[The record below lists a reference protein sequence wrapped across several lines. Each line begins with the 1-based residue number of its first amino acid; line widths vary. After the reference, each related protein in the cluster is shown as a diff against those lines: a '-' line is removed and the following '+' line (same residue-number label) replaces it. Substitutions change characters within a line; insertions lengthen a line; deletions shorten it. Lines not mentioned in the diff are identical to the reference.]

1 MGNAYDNA
9 SLVLTPNGYKAGKM
23 YSAKPTDGTGD
34 LAFSRAST
42 ALRRNSAGLWE
53 SVANNVPRLQYP
65 VGGGCPSWLFE
76 PQATNSILYSTDFSN
91 AAWVVV
97 GTAAKAVSAHA
108 SLISGGVAYDITGLD
123 NSFSQYFGQA
133 LSGLTTT
140 TFQVFIKA
148 VVVGDVGKKIRID
161 SNTAGNTDITLT
173 SDWQEFS
180 SYFAASSSGIYFFG
194 KPNSGTPATQ
204 FTICYAGREAGT
216 VATSPII
223 TAGSTVTRLADLATK
238 TGIGSLIGQS
248 EGTIYIEA
256 SMPVVP
262 AYFTLSDGSP
272 SNRII
277 VYSTGTAQINVLV
290 QKAGSTQAFLAYAFD
305 ITTTF
310 KVAFTY
316 STNSFKLFVNGVL
329 RATDTLG
336 DTFTTELTRVGFDS
350 STTGDNVFSSKTNEV
365 IIYKTAISDSE
376 AIELTTL

>member
-9 SLVLTPNGYKAGKM
+9 SLVLTPNGYSAGKM
-23 YSAKPTDGTGD
+23 YSAIPTDGSGD

-42 ALRRNSAGLWE
+42 AMRRNSAGLWE
-53 SVANNVPRLQYP
+53 EVANNVPRLQYP

-204 FTICYAGREAGT
+204 FTICYAGREAGS

-223 TAGSTVTRLADLATK
+223 TAGSAVTRLKDVPVATV
-238 TGIGSLIGQS
+238 TLSSNNTVYYEGSVNALGGYLLDFQNNSLGRQFVCQLNANGSVNIDNYDNAVDRSNNTASIGTLTANTKFKLCLVSTSTTRTLFINGVKFNTITSSFSGGDRIYSQQNFGDAGSMNNQS
-248 EGTIYIEA
+248 E
-256 SMPVVP
+256 
-262 AYFTLSDGSP
+262 
-272 SNRII
+272 
-277 VYSTGTAQINVLV
+277 
-290 QKAGSTQAFLAYAFD
+290 
-305 ITTTF
+305 
-310 KVAFTY
+310 
-316 STNSFKLFVNGVL
+316 
-329 RATDTLG
+329 
-336 DTFTTELTRVGFDS
+336 
-350 STTGDNVFSSKTNEV
+350 
-365 IIYKTAISDSE
+365 IIYYQAALSDSE